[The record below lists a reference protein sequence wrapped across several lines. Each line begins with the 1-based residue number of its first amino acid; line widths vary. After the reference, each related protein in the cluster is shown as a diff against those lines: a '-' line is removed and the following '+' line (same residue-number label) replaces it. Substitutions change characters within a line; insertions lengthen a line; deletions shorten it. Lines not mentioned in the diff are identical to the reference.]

1 MLRNSITWCRGSVSQ
16 ACNAQFST
24 ITFFQLP
31 LFFFFQLVAEYS
43 GCAHYYFRQ
52 QGLKD
57 WGSAFWEVICLW
69 GKKSKL
75 ATAGRYCLNSYNK
88 WLLKGYNPGRAR
100 WSDSTGWKCQM
111 KRATYGESAQRFRA
125 FSRHASFPKS
135 TSSPNWNSQTSSF
148 GFLWRLKKRS
158 ERAPQQMGIPGRFLG
173 QDDAW
178 ADSKRINRSD
188 MGGRLVKRRTQG
200 IPGRGTYLCKGIVV
214 SGTL

>member
-31 LFFFFQLVAEYS
+31 LFFFSQLVAEYS

-100 WSDSTGWKCQM
+100 WSDSTGWNA
-111 KRATYGESAQRFRA
+111 RWRGQRMGKVHRD
-125 FSRHASFPKS
+125 SVP
-135 TSSPNWNSQTSSF
+135 SPGMPLSLNLQVPQT
-148 GFLWRLKKRS
+148 
-158 ERAPQQMGIPGRFLG
+158 
-173 QDDAW
+173 
-178 ADSKRINRSD
+178 
-188 MGGRLVKRRTQG
+188 
-200 IPGRGTYLCKGIVV
+200 
-214 SGTL
+214 GTLKPLPLGSYGG